1 MSKGLE
7 AASRKNSNLYKA
19 TLRPDATAETRNKYV
34 SYRNN
39 YNRIK
44 RAARLNYYKLQA
56 EESKTNTKRLWQV
69 INTVINK
76 RKNKGSII
84 PYITVEGICI
94 HDSNKIADEFGKFY
108 STIGS
113 NLAKKITTGRKGIE
127 DYI

>member
-1 MSKGLE
+1 MSKGIE
-7 AASRKNSNLYKA
+7 ASSRKNSEPYKV
-19 TLRPDATAETRNKYV
+19 TLRPDATVETRNKYV

-44 RAARLNYYKLQA
+44 RAARLNYYKLQV

-84 PYITVEGICI
+84 PYITVEGIRI
-94 HDSNKIADEFGKFY
+94 YDSNKIADEFGKFY

-113 NLAKKITTGRKGIE
+113 NLAKKITTGSKCIDE
-127 DYI
+127 

>member
-1 MSKGLE
+1 MSKGIE
-7 AASRKNSNLYKA
+7 ASSRINSELYKA

-44 RAARLNYYKLQA
+44 RAARLNYYKLQV

-76 RKNKGSII
+76 
-84 PYITVEGICI
+84 
-94 HDSNKIADEFGKFY
+94 
-108 STIGS
+108 
-113 NLAKKITTGRKGIE
+113 
-127 DYI
+127 